1 MVKENLAGKRFGKL
15 TVVSPAPNKG
25 NKTCWN
31 CLCECGNYTIVSST
45 HLKDAHTVSCGCYH
59 KTAMRKLLNKKNDI
73 KIIDN
78 IAYIYD
84 NKNNVAI
91 IDIND
96 VDRVSQYYWSKGKNG
111 YWNICFKKSKEIGY
125 YYLHQFIL
133 DYHSNLQIKVID
145 HINRNKNDNRKS
157 NLRIVTQQINSLN
170 RGKDE

>member
-1 MVKENLAGKRFGKL
+1 MKKENLTGRKFGRLIVLEEERSSSNRLKWR
-15 TVVSPAPNKG
+15 
-25 NKTCWN
+25 CQ
-31 CLCECGNYTIVSST
+31 CECGNFCSVSPDK
-45 HLKDAHTVSCGCYH
+45 LKSGHTKSCGCYH

-111 YWNICFKKSKEIGY
+111 YWNICFRKSKEIGY

-145 HINRNKNDNRKS
+145 HINRDKNDNRKS

-170 RGKDE
+170 RG

>member
-45 HLKDAHTVSCGCYH
+45 HLKDAHTVSCE
-59 KTAMRKLLNKKNDI
+59 
-73 KIIDN
+73 
-78 IAYIYD
+78 
-84 NKNNVAI
+84 
-91 IDIND
+91 
-96 VDRVSQYYWSKGKNG
+96 GKNG
-111 YWNICFKKSKEIGY
+111 YWNICFKRSKEIGY

-133 DYHSNLQIKVID
+133 YYHSNLQIKVID

-170 RGKDE
+170 RGEEK